1 MASSNSQQEQ
11 YNQGYDVL
19 TDITIKFRDIEEK
32 QNILKD
38 RVLLIGENLVSV
50 KEDADQ
56 ELAQLKLRI
65 LELEEEVK
73 KIKLNLQ
80 SILESTDN
88 FARKNEVD
96 ILKRQFQMFQPLEFA
111 RISDVEALIK
121 KHLKTQNK

>member
-50 KEDADQ
+50 KEDIDQ
-56 ELAQLKLRI
+56 ELTQLKLRI

-80 SILESTDN
+80 SILESADN